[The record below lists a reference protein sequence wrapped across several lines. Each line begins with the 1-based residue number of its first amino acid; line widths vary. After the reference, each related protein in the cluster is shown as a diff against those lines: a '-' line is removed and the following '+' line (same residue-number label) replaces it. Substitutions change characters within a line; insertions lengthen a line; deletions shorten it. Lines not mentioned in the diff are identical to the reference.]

1 MNMVYTLTM
10 EQVELLR
17 VVLDFVGGMP
27 TCADELLDCTMDEF
41 NDLEE
46 VFQK

>member
-1 MNMVYTLTM
+1 MTFNLTI

-41 NDLEE
+41 NELEE
-46 VFQK
+46 VFQR